1 MATAK
6 RYVTWMRKFREPV
19 SGLTHLGGAIAALLG
34 LIWLIALTYQDAPRL
49 IVSIIFGISSILT
62 FTASTVMHLYKGSNK
77 VIDWLIR
84 LDHAAI
90 YLMIA
95 GTYTPIAYAL
105 LDTVWFVGMM
115 IAIWGMALGG
125 VVWKLLSH
133 KVDSVWSL
141 LYYVGMGWFSV
152 ILLPHVFAIVFTPVF
167 FLIVAGGVCYTVGAV
182 IFGIQRP
189 NFNEW
194 WGHHEIWHLFVLAGF
209 AFHFFGVLV
218 LI

>member
-1 MATAK
+1 MAQIAHWERTL
-6 RYVTWMRKFREPV
+6 RKFREPV

-34 LIWLIALTYQDAPRL
+34 LIWLISMTYADMPRL
-49 IVSIIFGISSILT
+49 IVSIIYGVSVILT
-62 FTASTVMHLYKGSNK
+62 FSASTVMHLYKGSNR

-95 GTYTPIAYAL
+95 GTYTPIAYAY
-105 LDTVWFVGMM
+105 LDTTWFVGMM
-115 IAIWGMALGG
+115 VAIWGMALGG
-125 VVWKLLSH
+125 VVWKLVSYN
-133 KVDSVWSL
+133 VDSIWSL
-141 LYYVGMGWFSV
+141 LYYIGMGWFSL
-152 ILLPHVFAIVFTPVF
+152 ILLPHVITLVNPLVF
-167 FLIVAGGVCYTVGAV
+167 FLIVAGGVSYTVGAV

-209 AFHFFGVLV
+209 AFHFFGIVVIL
-218 LI
+218 